1 MDDIRSSS
9 SRFKK
14 DVRHRLNR
22 KKLAPDTVETNPTGG
37 RADSLDSPLRQDHRA
52 TASGHDGEGS
62 GISADVPQV
71 YSRDRSPQPEPIPAG
86 KGNDDP
92 QRREADLD
100 EKEAGQGH
108 SRLDPYIEVVGG
120 SEPNQGA
127 HSFLPS
133 PSLPQKLEPGST

>member
-1 MDDIRSSS
+1 MDDIRSSF

-14 DVRHRLNR
+14 DVKHRLNR
-22 KKLAPDTVETNPTGG
+22 RKLAPDTVETNPAGG
-37 RADSLDSPLRQDHRA
+37 RADPLDSLLRQDHRA

-71 YSRDRSPQPEPIPAG
+71 CSRDRSPQPESIPAG

-92 QRREADLD
+92 QRREADVG

-108 SRLDPYIEVVGG
+108 SRLVPDIELAGG
-120 SEPNQGA
+120 SGPNQGG
-127 HSFLPS
+127 HSSLPS